1 MRFWRQALE
10 IARVDLI
17 VERRIGDTIR
27 IVLPFAVVALM
38 VFPLALD
45 IRIDLIS
52 EIGLGIF
59 WALGVLFG
67 MQVALRQSVTDSPER
82 RDLQALLGVDP
93 AARFTGRALSGGV
106 LMIGFL
112 IVLMVAMVVLFDP
125 DIPAGGW
132 TTILAAIVLLAIGL
146 TELGTLAGEVT
157 SGLRSRSALA
167 SLIVAPL
174 ALPLVIGAS
183 QSVGAVVQDTSILVW
198 ILLLIASD
206 LALAVAGVA
215 LAKPLEEATR

>member
-1 MRFWRQALE
+1 MRFWRQAVE

-17 VERRIGDTIR
+17 VERRAGETLR
-27 IVLPFAVVALM
+27 IVLPFSVVALM
-38 VFPLALD
+38 VFPLALGLRLEVVS
-45 IRIDLIS
+45 I
-52 EIGLGIF
+52 IGVGVF
-59 WALGVLFG
+59 WALGILFG
-67 MQVALRQSVTDSPER
+67 MQVALRHSVADTPER

-93 AARFTGRALSGGV
+93 AARFAGRGLSGGA

-112 IVLMVAMVVLFDP
+112 GLLLVAMAILFAP
-125 DIPAGGW
+125 DVPDGGW
-132 TTILAAIVLLAIGL
+132 PILATATLLVAIGL

-157 SGLRSRSALA
+157 SGLRSRAALA

-183 QSVGAVVQDTSILVW
+183 QAVQALERDTGILPW

>member
-1 MRFWRQALE
+1 MTFWQQAVE
-10 IARVDLI
+10 IARIDLT
-17 VERRIGDTIR
+17 VEQRVGNTIR
-27 IVLPFAVVALM
+27 ITLPFAAVALM

-45 IRIDLIS
+45 LQLS
-52 EIGLGIF
+52 MVSAVGIGVFWSLGI
-59 WALGVLFG
+59 LFG
-67 MQVALRQSVTDSPER
+67 MQVALRQSATDTRER

-93 AARFTGRALSGGV
+93 AARFVGRLISGGL
-106 LMIGFL
+106 LMVGFL
-112 IVLMVAMVVLFDP
+112 LALLLGMLVLFDP
-125 DIPAGGW
+125 VVPSGAW
-132 TTILAAIVLLAIGL
+132 PVLLLSTLLVGIGL

-157 SGLRSRSALA
+157 SDLSNRTILA

-183 QSVGAVVQDTSILVW
+183 QSVGAIERGTSILPW
-198 ILLLIASD
+198 TLLLVASD